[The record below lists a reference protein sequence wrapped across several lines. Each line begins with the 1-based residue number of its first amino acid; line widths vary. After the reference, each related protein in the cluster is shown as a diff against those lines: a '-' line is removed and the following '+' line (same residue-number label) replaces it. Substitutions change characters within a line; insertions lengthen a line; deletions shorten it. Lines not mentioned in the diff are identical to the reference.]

1 MLTAPTGNNLQLVKA
16 LTPAYFF
23 LVAPLNLPPPKPQS
37 NPFVITAQSLTTATP
52 TPFHSLKRLC
62 KAYGQT
68 PLKATGAVCA
78 TLQHQLV
85 IVENNPTN
93 ERPDMTEQLAEMT
106 AAIAKAE
113 IAMKAAAW
121 QLEKQMEDIA
131 MLRKALFELAYVA
144 EENGIYLSNL
154 TKQTQDA
161 IVAMR
166 LGGFK

>member
-1 MLTAPTGNNLQLVKA
+1 
-16 LTPAYFF
+16 
-23 LVAPLNLPPPKPQS
+23 
-37 NPFVITAQSLTTATP
+37 
-52 TPFHSLKRLC
+52 
-62 KAYGQT
+62 
-68 PLKATGAVCA
+68 
-78 TLQHQLV
+78 
-85 IVENNPTN
+85 
-93 ERPDMTEQLAEMT
+93 MTEQLAEMT

-121 QLEKQMEDIA
+121 QLEAQTKDID

-154 TKQTQDA
+154 TKSTQDT